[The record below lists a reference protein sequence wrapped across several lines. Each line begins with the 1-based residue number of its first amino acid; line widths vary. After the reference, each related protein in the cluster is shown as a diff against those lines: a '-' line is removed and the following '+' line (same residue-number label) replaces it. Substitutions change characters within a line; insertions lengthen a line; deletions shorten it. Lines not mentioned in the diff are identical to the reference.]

1 MEFLTLTKLRQS
13 ENQLYFGVTL
23 ISISILMLEIGL
35 TLERLWEKGPGSG

>member
-1 MEFLTLTKLRQS
+1 MEFTALTKDRRS
-13 ENQLYFGVTL
+13 GKPLYLGVML